1 LYSKINHKIQDKI
14 KQKEFID
21 MSDIL
26 VDHHPADVDQHLAV
40 KQKRVGLTSGKN
52 GMFYLL
58 KIEQMLSEFF
68 HLFLEMS
75 IQIILL

>member
-1 LYSKINHKIQDKI
+1 MI

-26 VDHHPADVDQHLAV
+26 ADHYPADVDLHLAV
-40 KQKRVGLTSGKN
+40 KHKRVGLTSSKN
-52 GMFYLL
+52 GIFYIL
-58 KIEQMLSEFF
+58 KIEQTLSEFF
-68 HLFLEMS
+68 HRFLEMS

>member
-1 LYSKINHKIQDKI
+1 MYSKINPKLQDKI
-14 KQKEFID
+14 KHTEFID

-40 KQKRVGLTSGKN
+40 KTKRMGLTSGKN
-52 GMFYLL
+52 GNFNIL
-58 KIEQMLSEFF
+58 KIEQTLSEFF
-68 HLFLEMS
+68 HRFLKMS